1 MIPIS
6 DLSRIDESLKDRLSE
21 GFRRVLDSGW
31 FLRGSETEEFQE
43 RLASLAGVQRA
54 IAVGNGTDA
63 LVLAL
68 TALGVRPGSRVAT
81 VANAG
86 GYTTGATLRL
96 GAVPMFVDVD
106 AVTAQI
112 DATALHALLGSST
125 PPDVVVM
132 THLYGQVGDVGRVA
146 TLCHEFDIPLVE
158 DCAQSLGAKVD
169 GRPAGSFGTLATASF
184 YPTKN
189 LGGFGDGGAV
199 LASTEELALTIESL
213 AQYGWGERFHVQ
225 RPGGMNSRMDEIQ
238 AMCLNL
244 LLDEFRLRTERRRE
258 ICARY
263 SSALGSQ
270 RRLIGSMGEDF
281 VGHLAVIVSETRDSD
296 RDRLADEGVQTTIH
310 YPVTD
315 HRQAAWIDL
324 ATASLETTEFL
335 ADRIFTVPC
344 FPEMTEDEISLVGDR
359 LAAL

>member
-31 FLRGSETEEFQE
+31 FLRGSETEAFQE
-43 RLASLAGVQRA
+43 RLASLVGVQRA

-68 TALGVRPGSRVAT
+68 TALGVQPGSRVAT

-86 GYTTGATLRL
+86 GYTTGAALRL

-106 AVTAQI
+106 PVTAQM
-112 DATALHALLGSST
+112 DATALHTLLGSST

-132 THLYGQVGDVGRVA
+132 THLYGQVGDVGRV
-146 TLCHEFDIPLVE
+146 TSLCHEFEIPLVE

-169 GRPAGSFGTLATASF
+169 GRPAGSFGTLATTSF

-225 RPGGMNSRMDEIQ
+225 RLGGMNSRIDEVQ

-244 LLDEFRLRTERRRE
+244 LLDEFLLRTARRRE

-263 SSALGSQ
+263 ASALRPQ

-281 VGHLAVIVSETRDSD
+281 VGHLAVIVSETRDLD
-296 RDRLADEGVQTTIH
+296 RDRLAHEGVQTAIH

-315 HRQAAWIDL
+315 HRQAAWTDL
-324 ATASLETTEFL
+324 AGASLETTEFL

-344 FPEMTEDEISLVGDR
+344 FPEMTEDEISLVAKR

>member
-21 GFRRVLDSGW
+21 GFQRVLDSGW
-31 FLRGSETEEFQE
+31 FLRGSETAEFQD
-43 RLASLAGVQRA
+43 RLAFLFGVPRA
-54 IAVGNGTDA
+54 VAVGNGTDA

-68 TALGVRPGSRVAT
+68 TALGVRHGSRVAT

-86 GYTTGATLRL
+86 GYTTGAALRL
-96 GAVPMFVDVD
+96 GAMPVFVDVD
-106 AVTAQI
+106 ADTAQMDPI
-112 DATALHALLGSST
+112 ALEALFKSPTL
-125 PPDVVVM
+125 PDVVVM
-132 THLYGQVGDVGRVA
+132 THLYGQVGDVGRV
-146 TLCHEFDIPLVE
+146 TSLCSDFNVPLVE

-169 GRPAGSFGTLATASF
+169 GRPAGSFGTLATTSF

-199 LASTEELALTIESL
+199 FASTEELASTIESL

-225 RPGGMNSRMDEIQ
+225 RFGGMNSRMDEIQ

-244 LLDEFRLRTERRRE
+244 LLDEFSLRTERRRE

-263 SSALGSQ
+263 ASGLGPQ
-270 RRLIGSMGEDF
+270 RRLIGSLGDDF
-281 VGHLAVIVSETRDSD
+281 VGHLAVVVSETRDSD
-296 RDRLADEGVQTTIH
+296 RDRLANEGVQTAIH
-310 YPVTD
+310 YPVMD
-315 HRQAAWIDL
+315 HRQAAWTEL

-344 FPEMTEDEISLVGDR
+344 FPEMTEDEISLVADR